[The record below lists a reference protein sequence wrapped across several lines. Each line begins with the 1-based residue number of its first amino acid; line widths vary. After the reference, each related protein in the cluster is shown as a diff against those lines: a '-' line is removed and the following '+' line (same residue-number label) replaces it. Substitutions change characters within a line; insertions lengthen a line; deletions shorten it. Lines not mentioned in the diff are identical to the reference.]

1 MSTPPSGG
9 QFEIAFEAQRAVVVE
24 VGGGL
29 RTYTVDDSSVL
40 EGYSVDE
47 MATGGRGQLLIPWPN
62 RIQDGC
68 YELDGR
74 QHQLPLTEPEHSN
87 AIHGLVRWASWRT
100 AEREP
105 NRVVLEH
112 VLHAQPGYPFAL
124 ELRIEYELAGD
135 GLTVRTSA
143 TNPGAETCPFAC
155 GAHPYL
161 RAGTE
166 TIDDVVLR
174 IPARTALRS
183 DEHGIPIGTAD
194 VDGTELD
201 FRVPRR
207 IGESRLDTGFTDL
220 ERGGGGV
227 ARVELSAPDGRGA
240 VSLWMDESYPY
251 VMVFT
256 GDLPDVERRGLAVE
270 PMTCPPNA
278 LRSGEAVVMLE
289 PGATWAGT
297 WGIEPR

>member
-1 MSTPPSGG
+1 MSTPPSGE
-9 QFEIAFEAQRAVVVE
+9 QFAIAFEDQRAIVVE

-29 RTYTVDDSSVL
+29 RTYTVGDSSVL

-47 MATGGRGQLLIPWPN
+47 MATGGRGQMLIPWPN

-68 YELDGR
+68 YELGGR

-143 TNPGAETCPFAC
+143 TNTGAETCPFGC

-183 DEHGIPIGTAD
+183 DERGIPIGTVD